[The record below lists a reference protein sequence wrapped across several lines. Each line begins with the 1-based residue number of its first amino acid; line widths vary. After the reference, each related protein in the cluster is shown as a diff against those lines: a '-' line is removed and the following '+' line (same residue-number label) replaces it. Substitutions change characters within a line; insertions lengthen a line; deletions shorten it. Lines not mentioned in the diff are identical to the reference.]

1 MQKHLMMTGIKKKM
15 LRETPA
21 RKLVIDAL
29 GRFKKAASPYD
40 LQKAI
45 IKRGKTINTVTV
57 YRILALLEEMHIVHR
72 HPCDGRYTLCTLPQ
86 RKGHHGFLHCVGCGD
101 IEEFA
106 SRSLCWAENR
116 IARAA
121 KFQATEHV
129 SEMIGM
135 CRACQLK

>member
-1 MQKHLMMTGIKKKM
+1 MKKHMIKNTAKKKIF
-15 LRETPA
+15 RETPA
-21 RKLVIDAL
+21 RTLVIDAL
-29 GRFKKAASPYD
+29 RRFTKAVSPYD

-45 IKRGKTINTVTV
+45 TKRGKAINTVTV
-57 YRILALLEEMHIVHR
+57 YRILSLLEELEIVHR
-72 HPCDGRYTLCTLPQ
+72 HPCNGGYSLCTLPQ